1 MSVESQP
8 TVIQTYR
15 DSLFEFLSRRRVLAV
30 ITVLPAM
37 LLFTFITVIP
47 VFWMVYAGFHEIPIY
62 GTTWTWTGVEHYVE
76 LLQWPPFW
84 ASLWRGAVFAGGS
97 VALQVTTGTAIA
109 LLLNRSFKYQSL
121 VRAVAMLPY
130 MIPTAVL
137 GYIALWMTN
146 GTWGVLNLV
155 PLQLGLIES
164 PIYFFGSER
173 FAMLSAIVTGSWK
186 WSIFVTIM
194 VLAKLQSIP
203 DGFYE
208 AARMAGASSYQMF
221 RDITLPNI
229 KGILFIVVLLRGIWM
244 FNKFDIVWVLTQ
256 GGPGSSTTTAAV
268 QAYLVA
274 FAQSN
279 LGRAAAFSTLLFLI
293 LAAGGAVYLYRFR
306 PEREVNVE

>member
-1 MSVESQP
+1 VF
-8 TVIQTYR
+8 R
-15 DSLFEFLSRRRVLAV
+15 LLSNRRVLAA

-47 VFWMVYAGFHEIPIY
+47 IFWMVYAGFYEIPIY
-62 GTTWTWTGVEHYVE
+62 GTTWTWTGLDHYVE
-76 LLQWPPFW
+76 LLHWSPFW
-84 ASLWRGAVFAGGS
+84 ESLWRGLVFAAGS
-97 VALQVTTGTAIA
+97 VAIQVTAGTGLA

-130 MIPTAVL
+130 MIPTVVL

-146 GTWGVLNLV
+146 GTWGVMNVV

-164 PIYFFGSER
+164 PVYFFGNEQ
-173 FAMLSAIVTGSWK
+173 FAMLSTIVTGSWK
-186 WSIFVTIM
+186 WSVFVTIF
-194 VLAKLQSIP
+194 VLARLQSIP

-208 AARMAGASSYQMF
+208 AARMAGASRLQMF

-229 KGILFIVVLLRGIWM
+229 KGVLYIVVLLRGIWM

-256 GGPGSSTTTAAV
+256 GGPGSATTTGAV

-274 FAQSN
+274 FTRSN
-279 LGRAAAFSTLLFLI
+279 LGQAAAFSTLLFLV
-293 LAAGGAVYLYRFR
+293 LAAVGAIYLGKFR